1 MNKKLDKN
9 KTIDTLKG
17 LYGNEANGI
26 YLGIENLIEKY
37 QSKIK
42 NEVQPLNEKDAILI
56 TYGDNVQQEGVPH
69 LKTLKKFVDNYCLPE
84 INSTHILPCFPY
96 TSDDGFSVTD
106 YYEIDPNLGTWKE
119 IGELAE
125 TSSLM
130 FDAVVNHMSKSSQW
144 FQSYLAQEEAYKDY
158 FIAVN
163 PEIDLSKVE

>member
-69 LKTLKKFVDNYCLPE
+69 LKTLKKFVDNLLFTR
-84 INSTHILPCFPY
+84 N
-96 TSDDGFSVTD
+96 
-106 YYEIDPNLGTWKE
+106 
-119 IGELAE
+119 
-125 TSSLM
+125 
-130 FDAVVNHMSKSSQW
+130 
-144 FQSYLAQEEAYKDY
+144 
-158 FIAVN
+158 
-163 PEIDLSKVE
+163 